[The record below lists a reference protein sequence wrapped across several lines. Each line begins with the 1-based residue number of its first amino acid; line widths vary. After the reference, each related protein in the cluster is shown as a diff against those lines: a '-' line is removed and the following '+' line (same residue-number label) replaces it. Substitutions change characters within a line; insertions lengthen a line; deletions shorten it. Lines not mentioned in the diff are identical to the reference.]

1 MGASAST
8 SILPMNIQLIF
19 FRIDWFAL
27 LAVQGTLKNLLQH
40 HSSKASVLWHSAF
53 FMVQLSHMYMTTGK
67 TIALRQT
74 KNVVKHCKGFPGGSV
89 VKKPP
94 ANAGDQGSNP
104 GLGRTPGEGNGDPLQ
119 CSCLENPIDRGA

>member
-1 MGASAST
+1 
-8 SILPMNIQLIF
+8 
-19 FRIDWFAL
+19 
-27 LAVQGTLKNLLQH
+27 
-40 HSSKASVLWHSAF
+40 
-53 FMVQLSHMYMTTGK
+53 MTTGK

-119 CSCLENPIDRGA
+119 CSCLGNPMGREAKNKNPPSYFFSSLPSCLCSPIPNLLTFFPLSPLFLPFSLLKLALRIG